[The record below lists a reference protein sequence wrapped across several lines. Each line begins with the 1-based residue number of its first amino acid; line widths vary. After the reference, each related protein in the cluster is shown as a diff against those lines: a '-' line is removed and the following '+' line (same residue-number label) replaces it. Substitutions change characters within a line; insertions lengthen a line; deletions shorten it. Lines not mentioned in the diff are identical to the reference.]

1 MGNMRLVQIG
11 IASLVAFLT
20 VNATVTGFCILL
32 FMIFF
37 FYLDIFFLFFLRKPD
52 TYYMSILKCSALTS
66 FCMTKYREIL
76 YKI

>member
-11 IASLVAFLT
+11 ITSLVAFLT

-37 FYLDIFFLFFLRKPD
+37 FYLDFFFIFPEKTRYVLHEHFE
-52 TYYMSILKCSALTS
+52 M
-66 FCMTKYREIL
+66 FCTHKLL
-76 YKI
+76 YDKIQRNLI